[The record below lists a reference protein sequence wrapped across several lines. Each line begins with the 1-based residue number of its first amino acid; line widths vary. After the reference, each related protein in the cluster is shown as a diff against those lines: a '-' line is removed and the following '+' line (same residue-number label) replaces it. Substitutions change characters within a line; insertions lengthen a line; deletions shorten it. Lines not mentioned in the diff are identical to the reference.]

1 MPSKSRRTIALA
13 AALLLIAG
21 AALWLMFALG
31 WFSPAPTRFG
41 WPANLTTAAGEGIRG
56 HTDGTAT
63 KARFS
68 DPFAI
73 AIAQDGTLYVADAG
87 DTDRIR
93 RIDAAGNV
101 TTLPGTFDTPSG
113 IALDKAGNLIVA
125 DTGTNT
131 IRRITPEGAVTT
143 LAGDGTPALRDG
155 PAAQARFD
163 GPIGVAADDKGNV
176 YVADSYNDRIRLIT
190 PDGQVRTL
198 AGGNAP
204 GFADGQGGAAA
215 FDTPTALAIDR
226 DGALLVADTGND
238 AIRKIDKDGRV
249 STLAHTDRNDG
260 AGLLDA
266 PIGLAPT
273 WDGYLYVAVPH
284 GRIVQIAPTGEMRG
298 LTGPGT
304 TIPGNAALRL
314 IGPTGVAVDRT
325 GALYVADASAYA
337 IRKLTPRRADAP
349 ARATV
354 LKSAPPALVDAPAF
368 PWPVKPQTGWH
379 EVVGDMGE
387 VRGNYTGEPRDH
399 LHAGL
404 DIRAP
409 VGEPVLA
416 AANEKVQDPL
426 PTWGAEGLNEGL
438 RVDQMT
444 YIHLRV
450 GRTPA
455 GTPLDPARFQLIRDA
470 TGRVTRV
477 RVKRGT
483 RFRVGDPLGTINRMA
498 HVHLELGP
506 PRAKVNA
513 LLLHFPGFADHV
525 APHIVE
531 IHLLDAAGQ
540 RLTTL
545 QNGRLIVPAAGGA
558 IDIVAEAWDQ
568 VDNNEPRRRLGLYK
582 AGFQILKADG
592 TALPGYEQPRITIE
606 FDRMPTTPDAVKI
619 LYAPD
624 SGDTVHSDQ
633 QTRML
638 YVVSN
643 VVRHGR
649 AERVGWSP
657 AGLAAGDYV
666 VRVYAADRA
675 GNVAAAGRDL
685 PITIRA
691 GGARELP

>member
-1 MPSKSRRTIALA
+1 MPSRIPRKLTIIAP
-13 AALLLIAG
+13 LLLLASG
-21 AALWLMFALG
+21 AIWLLFALG

-41 WPANLTTAAGEGIRG
+41 WPADLTTTAGDGTRG
-56 HTDGTAT
+56 HSDGAAA

-73 AIAQDGTLYVADAG
+73 ALARDGTLYVADAG
-87 DTDRIR
+87 DTNRIR
-93 RIDAAGNV
+93 KIDAEGNV
-101 TTLPGTFDTPSG
+101 TTLPATFDTPSG
-113 IALDKAGNLIVA
+113 IALDMAGNLLVA
-125 DTGTNT
+125 DTGANT
-131 IRRITPEGAVTT
+131 IRKISPTGAVTT

-155 PAAQARFD
+155 PAAQARFN

-198 AGGNAP
+198 AGGDAP
-204 GFADGQGGAAA
+204 GFADGTGAAAA
-215 FDTPTALAIDR
+215 FDTPTALALDR

-238 AIRKIDKDGRV
+238 AIRKIDKDGHV
-249 STLAHTDRNDG
+249 STIAHTDHNDG
-260 AGLLDA
+260 AGLIKG

-273 WDGYLYVAVPH
+273 WDGYLYATTAR
-284 GRIVQIAPTGEMRG
+284 GRIVQISPTGEIRA

-304 TIPGNAALRL
+304 SDGNAALRL
-314 IGPTGVAVDRT
+314 TGPTGLAIDRK
-325 GALYVADASAYA
+325 GALYVADAAAYA
-337 IRKLTPRRADAP
+337 IRKLTPRRAGAP
-349 ARATV
+349 AVNAA
-354 LKSAPPALVDAPAF
+354 LPAAPPALIHAPVF
-368 PWPVKPQTGWH
+368 PWPVAPQTGWH

-387 VRGNYTGEPRDH
+387 VRGNYQGEPRDH

-409 VGEPVLA
+409 VGAPVLA
-416 AANEKVQDPL
+416 AANEKVQDLL
-426 PTWGAEGLNEGL
+426 PTWDPEGLSEGL
-438 RVDQMT
+438 RIDQMT
-444 YIHLRV
+444 YIHMRV
-450 GRTPA
+450 GRSPD
-455 GTPLDPARFQLIRDA
+455 GTPLDPSRFQLVRDA
-470 TGRVTRV
+470 AGHITRV

-525 APHIVE
+525 APHIDGVR
-531 IHLLDAAGQ
+531 LLDATGR
-540 RLTTL
+540 RLTDM
-545 QNGRLIVPAAGGA
+545 QNGRLIVPAAAGLL
-558 IDIVAEAWDQ
+558 DIVADAWDQ
-568 VDNNEPRRRLGLYK
+568 VDDNEPRRRLGLYK

-592 TALPGYEQPRITIE
+592 TPLPGYAQPRITIE
-606 FDRMPTTPDAVKI
+606 FDAQPATSDAVKI

-633 QTRML
+633 PTRML

-649 AERVGWSP
+649 AERGGWNP
-657 AGLAAGDYV
+657 ADLPPGDYTI
-666 VRVYAADRA
+666 RTYAADRN
-675 GNVAAAGRDL
+675 GNVAATGRDL
-685 PITIRA
+685 PITIR
-691 GGARELP
+691 